1 MMAGVAMQHHACR
14 AYSLLHARPQ
24 RINKTRQDKES
35 KKGRLVNR
43 SGPPWGGHVRL
54 AIVTRKGNQASKQA
68 KSGVMGGWSLEV
80 EMAVAESST
89 FESSALKKV
98 PPIHFLPSLFSVP
111 IYPPRTPYAL
121 STCACA
127 WDKSSTRARFRSPCP
142 DASPSPSPSQIG
154 MGSRRAV
161 RCCRHPRS

>member
-54 AIVTRKGNQASKQA
+54 SIVTRKGNQASKQA

-111 IYPPRTPYAL
+111 IYPPARLTHLVCVRVRGINPAL
-121 STCACA
+121 VHVFGR
-127 WDKSSTRARFRSPCP
+127 RARMR
-142 DASPSPSPSQIG
+142 DRHRL
-154 MGSRRAV
+154 RR
-161 RCCRHPRS
+161 R